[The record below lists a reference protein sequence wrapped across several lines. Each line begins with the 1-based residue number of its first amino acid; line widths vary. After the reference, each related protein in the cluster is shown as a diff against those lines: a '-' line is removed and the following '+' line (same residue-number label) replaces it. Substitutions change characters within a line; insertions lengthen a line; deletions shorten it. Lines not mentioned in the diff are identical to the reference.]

1 MASRNEVAA
10 KAKRRKES
18 PRNLV
23 VFIFVETTQGE
34 HIFIW
39 SKHLDYLLQLIKKF
53 HKNINYSVSLV
64 PTFHKTTNYSPLA
77 KSCHVGFELL
87 PLAYLIYPTIV
98 YYSYSIEIRV
108 LWQRVVV

>member
-53 HKNINYSVSLV
+53 HKKI
-64 PTFHKTTNYSPLA
+64 
-77 KSCHVGFELL
+77 
-87 PLAYLIYPTIV
+87 
-98 YYSYSIEIRV
+98 
-108 LWQRVVV
+108 

>member
-53 HKNINYSVSLV
+53 HKKYKL
-64 PTFHKTTNYSPLA
+64 
-77 KSCHVGFELL
+77 
-87 PLAYLIYPTIV
+87 
-98 YYSYSIEIRV
+98 
-108 LWQRVVV
+108 

>member
-1 MASRNEVAA
+1 
-10 KAKRRKES
+10 
-18 PRNLV
+18 
-23 VFIFVETTQGE
+23 
-34 HIFIW
+34 
-39 SKHLDYLLQLIKKF
+39 LDYLLQLIKKF
-53 HKNINYSVSLV
+53 PKNINYSVSLV

-77 KSCHVGFELL
+77 KSCRVGFELL